1 MAGQTLTERVAT
13 LNDSV
18 VKLTERVDLLRTS
31 VGTMENLS
39 RERDQVVNAIDKRL
53 AILEVDSG
61 RQGSRI
67 DEISSRR
74 WDLWKLVVVA
84 ALLGAALTLAVGLL
98 SKSLDRPA
106 GEQATPGRR

>member
-74 WDLWKLVVVA
+74 WDLWKLVVA

-98 SKSLDRPA
+98 GKSLDRPA